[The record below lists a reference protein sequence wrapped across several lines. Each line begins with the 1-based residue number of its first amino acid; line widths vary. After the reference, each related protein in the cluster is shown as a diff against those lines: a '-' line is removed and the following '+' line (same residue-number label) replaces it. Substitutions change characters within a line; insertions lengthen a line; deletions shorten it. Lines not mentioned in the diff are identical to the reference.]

1 MIMSF
6 KQKKIKFKPRIKL
19 NHNRYI
25 YKQNVNKGS
34 FIFLLI
40 LVWLV
45 EPESSCQLAIQ
56 EVNYFIQ
63 VMAVILACE
72 LTDSI
77 VRDIATELSFSSFLS
92 VPFISPEPIGKG
104 PFTGDGNV

>member
-56 EVNYFIQ
+56 EGNYFIQ

-77 VRDIATELSFSSFLS
+77 VRGIAKELPFSTFLS
-92 VPFISPEPIGKG
+92 APFIFPEPIGKG
-104 PFTGDGNV
+104 LFTGGCDV

>member
-34 FIFLLI
+34 FIFLRI

-45 EPESSCQLAIQ
+45 KPESSCQLAIQ
-56 EVNYFIQ
+56 EGNYFIQ

-77 VRDIATELSFSSFLS
+77 VRGIAKELPFSTFLS
-92 VPFISPEPIGKG
+92 APFIFPEPIGKG
-104 PFTGDGNV
+104 LFTGGGNV